1 MRREPSLVE
10 MVRGVIRRAAQ
21 DLDELKMVTADEKV
35 NIQALKN
42 ELKVAAPD
50 SDHDEDSLA
59 SHHF

>member
-50 SDHDEDSLA
+50 SDDDEDSLA

>member
-50 SDHDEDSLA
+50 PDDDEDSLA